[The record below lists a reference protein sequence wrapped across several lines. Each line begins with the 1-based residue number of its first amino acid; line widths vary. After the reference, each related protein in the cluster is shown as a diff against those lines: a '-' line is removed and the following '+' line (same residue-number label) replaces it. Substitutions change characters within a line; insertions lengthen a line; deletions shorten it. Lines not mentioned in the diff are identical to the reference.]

1 MSEEKPPRADIA
13 EVVSLFHSRLVVY
26 GLHTDKTHC
35 SKRLEAN
42 PQDRIVSIEEERFGS
57 DRKSLQRKEWRRLL
71 PGLNFPGPNNFYL
84 KNANKLGTEKVNMK
98 LQQFDNIT
106 QTVHVETKM
115 LKITNRAK

>member
-1 MSEEKPPRADIA
+1 METAA
-13 EVVSLFHSRLVVY
+13 VQAQGTHFVVVVF
-26 GLHTDKTHC
+26 
-35 SKRLEAN
+35 
-42 PQDRIVSIEEERFGS
+42 VVVRFGS